1 MSSKTKQK
9 ILESSSAAAASAKP
23 TKQRLT
29 LQEAG
34 VENASSSANAV
45 VDEFGVDSTW
55 NAADFESRFDVRIIS
70 LNDHDMEFDLI
81 GIDASIANAIRR
93 VLLSEVSHVTRILR
107 TNYGGRKQ
115 DFTRHLELLVGW
127 WQSGSGK
134 IWTLSSLYIIFLS
147 PCSPHVTSTTDP
159 EDQFWSHNLILF
171 DVNVWEVGVRDDFK
185 TFQEY

>member
-107 TNYGGRKQ
+107 TNYGGVNKILRVIWSFWW
-115 DFTRHLELLVGW
+115 DGDSLAVERSGLCLLF
-127 WQSGSGK
+127 
-134 IWTLSSLYIIFLS
+134 I
-147 PCSPHVTSTTDP
+147 
-159 EDQFWSHNLILF
+159 
-171 DVNVWEVGVRDDFK
+171 
-185 TFQEY
+185 